1 VWEVRRPGREWGT
14 LGERAA
20 YLCVVLDHMRTEAT
34 SVSEI
39 LDELQWRGAVAQ
51 TTDEAALREALAAGP
66 ITLYCGFD
74 PTAPSLHFGNFV
86 QLVALRRFQRA
97 GHKVICLVGGSTGL
111 IGDPKPTSERVLKTA
126 EQTAANVARIKEL
139 VQPFLDFDG
148 TSGVAHPA
156 VMVDNLDWTAPMSA
170 LDFLRDV
177 GKHFRVN
184 QMVKKDAIAARLE
197 SQEGISYTEFSYQL
211 LQALDFL
218 ELYRSHG
225 CTMQIGGSDQWGNLT
240 AGVDLIHK
248 VEGVDVH
255 LLTSPL
261 LTDASGVKFGK
272 SEGNAIWLSADM
284 TSPYAF
290 YQYFLNIEDASV
302 ITLLKVFSDRGQ
314 EEIAELERQVA
325 EEPYRRAA
333 QKALAGDMV
342 TLVHGREAYAAVQ
355 AASEAL
361 FGKGDLATLDEHT
374 LRDAVAELPSGQV
387 SVGMPVVEAL
397 VAVGLVESR
406 NAARR
411 AIADGGASL
420 NGQKVVDPEAVLR
433 DQDFL
438 HGSVTILR
446 RGRKSMAAGL
456 LS

>member
-1 VWEVRRPGREWGT
+1 MS
-14 LGERAA
+14 
-20 YLCVVLDHMRTEAT
+20 D
-34 SVSEI
+34 I

-111 IGDPKPTSERVLKTA
+111 IGDPKPTSERLMKTK

-139 VQPFLDFDG
+139 VRPFLDFEG
-148 TSGVAHPA
+148 TDPACAHPA
-156 VMVDNLDWTAPMSA
+156 VMVDNLDWTAPLSA

-197 SQEGISYTEFSYQL
+197 SQEGISFTEFSYQL

-218 ELYRSHG
+218 ELYRHHG

-248 VEGVDVH
+248 VEGADVH
-255 LLTSPL
+255 LMTSPL

-342 TLVHGREAYAAVQ
+342 TLVHGPEAYAAVQ

-361 FGKGDLATLDEHT
+361 FGRGDLRSLDADT
-374 LRDAVAELPSGQV
+374 LRDAVAELPTGPV
-387 SVGMPVVEAL
+387 AVGMPITEAL

-411 AIADGGASL
+411 AIADGGASV
-420 NGQKVVDPEAVLR
+420 NGTKVSDAESVLTEE
-433 DQDFL
+433 DFL
-438 HGSVTILR
+438 HGEVAILR
-446 RGRKSMAAGL
+446 RGRKAMAAGRRER
-456 LS
+456 S